1 MFATIFKL
9 TLNNNYCTIYYCD
22 EISKYFDHIL
32 KINITICF
40 DEIWKDVLIFYVHK
54 YILYSGIKF
63 E

>member
-1 MFATIFKL
+1 MFTTIFKL
-9 TLNNNYCTIYYCD
+9 TLNNNYCD

-40 DEIWKDVLIFYVHK
+40 DEICKDVLIFYVHK
-54 YILYSGIKF
+54 YILFSGIKF